1 MNKVRQKIEQKLYDW
16 AMKSPIRKWSL
27 SLTGWKWWMWQL
39 AVGMFFFCIVET
51 LLNKLGMTMLP
62 WK

>member
-1 MNKVRQKIEQKLYDW
+1 MNKLIQKIEQKLYDW
-16 AMKSPIRKWSL
+16 AMKSSVRKWSL